1 LVDLEDKRKVN
12 DKINE
17 KISSIDN
24 ILLEA
29 KNEVNKGTNLNILT
43 SEINNKPLISHSI
56 NIKSL
61 INFTLRVSSN
71 LEAPKGYYNLDQLPH
86 HFNLPFPDDYVMKKS
101 ILYMGGKNKYKI
113 DKPRLKKPNIK
124 PDTSLVTKGTLLE
137 LSYPEANKKGV
148 FFKYTIGEDRIPTF
162 FNGEKVIIY
171 NYSMMLITS

>member
-1 LVDLEDKRKVN
+1 MIKNKLIELEDKMKVN

-17 KISSIDN
+17 KINFIDN
-24 ILLEA
+24 LLLEA

-61 INFTLRVSSN
+61 INFTLRISSN

-101 ILYMGGKNKYKI
+101 ILYMGGNT
-113 DKPRLKKPNIK
+113 NIK
-124 PDTSLVTKGTLLE
+124 
-137 LSYPEANKKGV
+137 
-148 FFKYTIGEDRIPTF
+148 
-162 FNGEKVIIY
+162 
-171 NYSMMLITS
+171 